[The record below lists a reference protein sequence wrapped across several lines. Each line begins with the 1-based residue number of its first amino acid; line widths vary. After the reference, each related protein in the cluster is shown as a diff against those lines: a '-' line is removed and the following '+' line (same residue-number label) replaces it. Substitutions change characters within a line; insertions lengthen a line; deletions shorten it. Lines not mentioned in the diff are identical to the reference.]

1 MSDRSGDD
9 LKESRIDRF
18 AMRRRDFLRL
28 SSVAAVG
35 VAASAF
41 ADDAVQS
48 ITETLMPR
56 PLPLMGV
63 GYWNGTFAEP
73 SSHRLVN
80 AEHLSSGDHAF
91 RGAGARLRIAGF
103 WRAPQHQDE
112 PLTVG
117 VNVHFPVAGA
127 PDGRAPFIAWASV
140 SPARSAS
147 PTAFTVP
154 VDGSNPIELSVDS
167 AVRGNAANAGHRELP
182 APART
187 ESFVRIG
194 TSGDD
199 VAKLRCGVY
208 FVAVRESA
216 KDPRPDWTSIHV
228 VAPKDGFLSPNG
240 SGPLVAETL
249 FGRRPVPF
257 SYVVLTADYATT

>member
-1 MSDRSGDD
+1 MSDRAGDD

-48 ITETLMPR
+48 ITQSLMPR

-80 AEHLSSGDHAF
+80 AEHLSSGDRAF
-91 RGAGARLRIAGF
+91 SDAGARLRIAGF
-103 WRAPQHQDE
+103 WRAPQPEHE

-127 PDGRAPFIAWASV
+127 PDGRAPFIAWASA
-140 SPARSAS
+140 SPARTVN
-147 PTAFTVP
+147 PTAFTFP
-154 VDGSNPIELSVDS
+154 VDGSNPIELSVDT
-167 AVRGNAANAGHRELP
+167 AVRAKAVVHSQLPEAARE
-182 APART
+182 

-194 TSGDD
+194 TSGE
-199 VAKLRCGVY
+199 VAKLRRGVY
-208 FVAVRESA
+208 FVAVRESS
-216 KDPRPDWTSIHV
+216 KDPRPDWSSIHV
-228 VAPKDGFLSPNG
+228 VAPKEGVLSPKG
-240 SGPLVAETL
+240 SGPLFAETL

>member
-1 MSDRSGDD
+1 MSDRAGDD

-48 ITETLMPR
+48 ITQSLMPR

-80 AEHLSSGDHAF
+80 AEHLSSGDSAF
-91 RGAGARLRIAGF
+91 SESGARLRIAGF
-103 WRAPQHQDE
+103 WRAPQHENE

-117 VNVHFPVAGA
+117 VNVHFPLAGA
-127 PDGRAPFIAWASV
+127 PDGRVPFIAWASV
-140 SPARSAS
+140 SPARSVS

-154 VDGSNPIELSVDS
+154 VDGSNPIELSVDT
-167 AVRGNAANAGHRELP
+167 AVRANAAPALHRELP
-182 APART
+182 EPERA

-194 TSGDD
+194 TSGDN
-199 VAKLRCGVY
+199 VAKLRRGVY
-208 FVAVRESA
+208 FVAVRESS
-216 KDPRPDWTSIHV
+216 KDPRPDWSSIHV
-228 VAPKDGFLSPNG
+228 VAPKDGVLSPKG
-240 SGPLVAETL
+240 SGPLFAETL

-257 SYVVLTADYATT
+257 SYVVLTADYAAT

>member
-1 MSDRSGDD
+1 MTDRAGDD
-9 LKESRIDRF
+9 LKERRIDRF

-41 ADDAVQS
+41 ADGAVQS
-48 ITETLMPR
+48 ITESLMPR

-80 AEHLSSGDHAF
+80 AEHLSSGDRAF
-91 RGAGARLRIAGF
+91 SQSGARLRIAGF
-103 WRAPQHQDE
+103 WRAPQHENE

-140 SPARSAS
+140 SPARTAS

-154 VDGSNPIELSVDS
+154 VDGSNPIELSVDT
-167 AVRGNAANAGHRELP
+167 AVRVNAPALHRELP
-182 APART
+182 EPARE
-187 ESFVRIG
+187 ESFLRIG
-194 TSGDD
+194 MGGDG
-199 VAKLRCGVY
+199 AKLRRGVY
-208 FVAVRESA
+208 FVAVRESS
-216 KDPRPDWTSIHV
+216 KDPRPDWSSIHV
-228 VAPKDGFLSPNG
+228 VAPKDGVLSPKG
-240 SGPLVAETL
+240 TGPLFAETL
-249 FGRRPVPF
+249 FGRRAVPF
-257 SYVVLTADYATT
+257 SYVVLTADYATV

>member
-1 MSDRSGDD
+1 MSDRAGDE
-9 LKESRIDRF
+9 LKESHIDRF

-48 ITETLMPR
+48 ITESLMPR

-80 AEHLSSGDHAF
+80 AEHLSSGDRAF
-91 RGAGARLRIAGF
+91 IKSGARVRIAGF
-103 WRAPQHQDE
+103 WRAPQHENE

-117 VNVHFPVAGA
+117 VNVHFAVAGA

-140 SPARSAS
+140 SPARTAG
-147 PTAFTVP
+147 PTTFTVP
-154 VDGSNPIELSVDS
+154 VDALNPIELSVDTATRVAS
-167 AVRGNAANAGHRELP
+167 SGPLHRDLP
-182 APART
+182 QPTRA
-187 ESFVRIG
+187 ESFLRIG
-194 TSGDD
+194 TGGDD
-199 VAKLRCGVY
+199 IAKLRRGVY
-208 FVAVRESA
+208 FVAVRESS
-216 KDPRPDWTSIHV
+216 KDPRPDWSSIHV
-228 VAPKDGFLSPNG
+228 VAPKDGVLSPKG
-240 SGPLVAETL
+240 SGPLYAETL
-249 FGRRPVPF
+249 FGRRAVPF
-257 SYVVLTADYATT
+257 SYVVLTTDYATT